1 MRCYCDIK
9 EVDVTKLVFALNFKH
24 FARFLGSLMERTR
37 RELNGSDFHIS
48 SLERV
53 ESINFD
59 ESQEQM
65 CKGKKYCV
73 V

>member
-1 MRCYCDIK
+1 M
-9 EVDVTKLVFALNFKH
+9 EVP
-24 FARFLGSLMERTR
+24 R
-37 RELNGSDFHIS
+37 RKLNGSDFHIS

-59 ESQEQM
+59 ESQVQI
-65 CKGKKYCV
+65 CKVKKYCV